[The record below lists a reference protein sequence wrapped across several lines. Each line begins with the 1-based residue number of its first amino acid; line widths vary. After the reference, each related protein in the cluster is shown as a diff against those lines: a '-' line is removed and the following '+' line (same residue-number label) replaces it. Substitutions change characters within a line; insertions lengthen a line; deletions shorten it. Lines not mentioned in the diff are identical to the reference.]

1 MRRRRVNW
9 RGIRAIVRK
18 DLRVV
23 RENKGVSI
31 PMIVIPILVLVVVPA
46 MARFAPLL
54 QGISPSFL
62 AGVNIFLERAPANI
76 QAEFARYD
84 LAQSIV
90 VLSLGYFM
98 APMYLILPHMVASV
112 IAADSFAGEKER
124 KTLEAVLYTPTTDGE
139 LLLAK
144 LLSAWLPALVVAWG
158 GFLLYAVVVNVAAWP
173 TMGHLFFPSAMW
185 TVLAF
190 WLAPAVAGL
199 GLSATVLISSRAKGF
214 QDAYQLGVVVIL
226 PVLFLAV
233 AQMSGAVFIDVWL
246 VFVLGLILWL
256 VDAVLL
262 GLGARTF
269 RRDVLATRL

>member
-1 MRRRRVNW
+1 MKQRRRNW
-9 RGIRAIVRK
+9 RGIGAIVRK
-18 DLRVV
+18 DLMVV
-23 RENKGVSI
+23 RETKGVSI
-31 PMIVIPILVLVVVPA
+31 PMIVIPFLVLVVIPS
-46 MARFAPLL
+46 MATFAPLL
-54 QGISPSFL
+54 RQMPVSLL
-62 AGVNIFLERAPANI
+62 AGVNVFLEQAPGNI
-76 QAEFARYD
+76 RTEFARYNEV
-84 LAQSIV
+84 QSIV

-124 KTLEAVLYTPTTDGE
+124 KTLEALLHTPTTDGE

-144 LLSAWLPALVVAWG
+144 LLSAWLPAMVIAWG

-173 TMGHLFFPSAMW
+173 TMGQVFFPNAMW
-185 TVLAF
+185 SVLAV

-233 AQMSGAVFIDVWL
+233 AQMSGAVFIDVGL
-246 VFVLGLILWL
+246 VFVLGVILWI

>member
-1 MRRRRVNW
+1 MKRRPVNW

-31 PMIVIPILVLVVVPA
+31 PMIIIPILVLVVIPT
-46 MARFAPLL
+46 MATFAPLL
-54 QGISPSFL
+54 QYIPASLL
-62 AGVNIFLERAPANI
+62 AGVNLFLEHAPNSI

-84 LAQSIV
+84 EVQSIV

-98 APMYLILPHMVASV
+98 APMYLILPHMVANV
-112 IAADSFAGEKER
+112 IGADSFAGEKER
-124 KTLEAVLYTPTTDGE
+124 GTLEAMLYTPTTDGE

-144 LLSAWLPALVVAWG
+144 LLSAWLPAMVVSWG
-158 GFLLYAVVVNVAAWP
+158 GFLLYAVVVNVAAWQ
-173 TMGHLFFPSAMW
+173 TMGRVFFPNAMW
-185 TVLAF
+185 MVLAL

-214 QDAYQLGVVVIL
+214 QDAYQLGIVVIL
-226 PVLFLAV
+226 PVLLLAV

-246 VFVLGLILWL
+246 VFVLGAILWI
-256 VDAVLL
+256 VDVVLL

>member
-1 MRRRRVNW
+1 MKRRRRNW

-18 DLRVV
+18 DLMVV
-23 RENKGVSI
+23 RKNKGVSI
-31 PMIVIPILVLVVVPA
+31 PMIVIPILVLVVIPT
-46 MARFAPLL
+46 MATFAPLL
-54 QGISPSFL
+54 QYMPASLL
-62 AGVNIFLERAPANI
+62 AGVNVFLVQAPDNI
-76 QAEFARYD
+76 QTEFAHYNEVQR
-84 LAQSIV
+84 IV

-98 APMYLILPHMVASV
+98 APLYLILPHMVASV

-124 KTLEAVLYTPTTDGE
+124 KTLEALLHTPTTDGE

-144 LLSAWLPALVVAWG
+144 LLSAWLPAMVVAWG
-158 GFLLYAVVVNVAAWP
+158 GFLLYAVVVNVAAWS
-173 TMGHLFFPSAMW
+173 TMGRVFFPNAMW
-185 TVLAF
+185 SVLAV

-226 PVLFLAV
+226 PLLFLAV
-233 AQMSGAVFIDVWL
+233 AQMSGAVFIDVGL
-246 VFVLGLILWL
+246 VFVLGAILWL